1 MKIKNTKLSDVYM
14 VIPDDFEDYR
24 GSFTEVYNV
33 NKYRS
38 SGLIANFVQDDLSI
52 SYRNVLR
59 GLHGDE
65 GTYKLVACIV
75 GRIYLVVLN
84 YNNKSKEYGKWQSFI
99 LTEDNKRQIFIPPLF
114 VNGYYVLS
122 DKAVFSYKQSS
133 YYGEY
138 KQFSVKWNDSRF
150 NIDWPCN
157 HPILS
162 LRDR

>member
-1 MKIKNTKLSDVYM
+1 M
-14 VIPDDFEDYR
+14 
-24 GSFTEVYNV
+24 
-33 NKYRS
+33 
-38 SGLIANFVQDDLSI
+38 
-52 SYRNVLR
+52 
-59 GLHGDE
+59 
-65 GTYKLVACIV
+65 
-75 GRIYLVVLN
+75 N